1 MRQKYDK
8 KLKNGG
14 FMAVKIKVL
23 HIVGPAIK
31 GGVESVV
38 FTYSKALKD
47 SVEPTFVFTDNSTH
61 IPEDFIKEIGG
72 HYFVIPYVKHLG
84 MFKKGLKKILT
95 ENKYDIVHSHMNTLS
110 VFALKVAKQCGYPIR
125 IAHSHSQSNKKEFVR
140 NIIKNVLKKF
150 SKKYATTFLACGEN
164 AGRYQFGDKTFDEGK
179 VFVLRN
185 AINVDRF
192 VFNKDD
198 RNRIRQEL
206 NIKDDEIL
214 VGTIG
219 RLCQQKNH
227 QFLLKIAE
235 LLPEVKFVILGA
247 GPLEEENKQFIKE
260 HNLQNVIMYGI
271 SHEAYRFYSAF
282 DAFILPS
289 LYEGLPVTG
298 VEAQTNGVFSIFSDQ
313 VSKEAQVSSYLKFLP
328 IEDKDLNLWV
338 EELKVKHEHEDHLDE
353 VIKFGFSIK
362 ESSKDLLKL
371 YQSLLEK

>member
-1 MRQKYDK
+1 MSE
-8 KLKNGG
+8 
-14 FMAVKIKVL
+14 KIKVL

-47 SVEPTFVFTDNSTH
+47 DVEPTFVFTDNSTF

-84 MFKKGLKKILT
+84 GFKKGLKKILT

-110 VFALKVAKQCGYPIR
+110 VFALKVAKKCGYPIR

-140 NIIKNVLKKF
+140 NMIKNVLKKF
-150 SKKYATTFLACGEN
+150 SKKYATTFVACGEN
-164 AGRYQFGDKTFDEGK
+164 AGRYQFGDMTFDEGK

-185 AINVDRF
+185 SIDTDRF
-192 VFNKDD
+192 IFNKSD
-198 RNRIRQEL
+198 RENIRKEL
-206 NIKDDEIL
+206 GIKDDEIL

-227 QFLLKIAE
+227 QYLLRIAE
-235 LLPEVKFVILGA
+235 LLPKVKFVILGL

-260 HNLQNVIMYGI
+260 HNLNNVIMYGV

-282 DAFILPS
+282 DTFVLPS

-298 VEAQTNGVFSIFSDQ
+298 VEAQTNGVYSIFSDQ

-328 IEDKDLNLWV
+328 IEDKDINLWV
-338 EELKVKHEHEDHLDE
+338 EQLKVKHDHEDHLCE
-353 VIKFGFSIK
+353 VVKAGFSIK